1 MNRNERVIRE
11 LLAVGEIEIN
21 GRNPWDLAVKNPHFY
36 KRVLTEG
43 VLGFAESYISGWIEC
58 ERMDDLIARLLR
70 ADIKNKL
77 KKNWGLLFH
86 ILKSRVFNLQVLSRS
101 SQVAHVHYNLS
112 NSFYELM
119 LGKTMAYTAA
129 YWKDAKTL
137 DEAQNRKY
145 DLICRKLYLEEGE
158 TVLELGC
165 GWGGFAK
172 YAAENYGCKMV
183 SVNISSEQV
192 NYAKEHCKGL
202 PVSVFHSDY
211 RDYSAYNPESVSFD
225 KAVSIGMAEHVGPKN
240 YRSLFRVVDHQLKN
254 DGLFLLHTIGSDVS
268 LSTCEPFTHKYIFPN
283 SVLPSIKQIGAATE
297 GYFVTEDLQ
306 NFGKYYFNTLKEWY
320 NNYKINWDT
329 IQKLDEEKFDARF
342 DRIWSFYLLGGMG
355 MAKSKANHLWQFVFS
370 KKGFQELY
378 DAVR

>member
-1 MNRNERVIRE
+1 MTRNERVVRE
-11 LLAVGEIEIN
+11 LFAVAEIEIN
-21 GRNPWDLAVKNPHFY
+21 GHNPWDLKVKDQRFY

-43 VLGFAESYISGWIEC
+43 VLGFAESYISGWIVC
-58 ERMDDLIARLLR
+58 EQMDDLIARLLR
-70 ADIKNKL
+70 GDIKNKL

-86 ILKSRVFNLQVLSRS
+86 ILKSRLFNLQVLSRS

-112 NSFYELM
+112 NQFYELM

-129 YWKDAKTL
+129 YWKNAANL
-137 DEAQNRKY
+137 DEAQYNKY
-145 DLICRKLYLEEGE
+145 DLVCRKVQLKEGE

-172 YAAENYGCKMV
+172 YAAEKYGCKMV

-192 NYAKEHCKGL
+192 KYAKEFCKGL
-202 PVSVFHSDY
+202 PVSVFHCDY
-211 RDYSAYNPESVSFD
+211 RNHSVYNPDHIRFD

-240 YRSLFRVVDHQLKN
+240 YRNLFDVVDRQLKD
-254 DGLFLLHTIGSDVS
+254 DGLFLLHTIGSDIS

-283 SVLPSIKQIGAATE
+283 SVLPSIKQVGDAIE
-297 GYFVTEDLQ
+297 GHFVAEDLQ

-320 NNYKINWDT
+320 NNYKKNWDT
-329 IQKLDEEKFDARF
+329 IRMFDPVKFDTRF

-378 DAVR
+378 EAVR